1 MPNKWDADT
10 AARVAEQMLELAKP
24 HLAKL
29 EARLPAGFFDSLKT
43 DAGITRAQGDVAA
56 SRSTKKAATV
66 SQDEAV
72 REGANLVSTIR
83 ELVRR
88 GAPKDKQLWK
98 AFGVGSRFTPSVGTV
113 SSALKGIIAA
123 ANNFPSQTQALGILA
138 ADVTRMQSYVAA
150 ISSIDADQE
159 AKKQTSKQA
168 TAQLKAAVDRLAGN
182 LSLLASIAR
191 LALSADEASEFDA
204 ALPASP
210 KAKKKPAPPA

>member
-1 MPNKWDADT
+1 R
-10 AARVAEQMLELAKP
+10 AR
-24 HLAKL
+24 
-29 EARLPAGFFDSLKT
+29 
-43 DAGITRAQGDVAA
+43 GDVAA
-56 SRSTKKAATV
+56 SRSTRKAATV
-66 SQDEAV
+66 SQDDAV
-72 REGANLVSTIR
+72 ADGAELVSTIR

-123 ANNFPSQTQALGILA
+123 ANNFPSQTQALGVLA
-138 ADVTRMQSYVAA
+138 ADVTRMQGFVAS

-168 TAQLKAAVDRLAGN
+168 TAQLKAAVERLSGN

-191 LALSADEASEFDA
+191 LALPATDARGFDA

-210 KAKKKPAPPA
+210 KAKKKAAPPA

>member
-1 MPNKWDADT
+1 
-10 AARVAEQMLELAKP
+10 MLELAKP
-24 HLAKL
+24 HVAKL
-29 EARLPAGFFDSLKT
+29 EGRLPAGFFDSLKT
-43 DAGITRAQGDVAA
+43 DAAITRTRGDVAA
-56 SRSTKKAATV
+56 SRSTRKAATV
-66 SQDEAV
+66 SQDQAV
-72 REGANLVSTIR
+72 AEGAALVSTIR

-123 ANNFPSQTQALGILA
+123 ANNFPSQTQALGVLA
-138 ADVTRMQSYVAA
+138 ADVTRMQTYVAS

-168 TAQLKAAVDRLAGN
+168 TAQLKAAVERLSGN

-191 LALSADEASEFDA
+191 LALPAEDARVFEA

-210 KAKKKPAPPA
+210 KAKKKAAPPA

>member
-10 AARVAEQMLELAKP
+10 AARVAEQLLELAKP
-24 HLAKL
+24 HVSKL
-29 EARLPAGFFDSLKT
+29 EGRLPAGFFDSLKT
-43 DAGITRAQGDVAA
+43 DAGIARARGDVAA
-56 SRSTKKAATV
+56 SRNTRKAATV

-72 REGANLVSTIR
+72 REGAELVSAIR

-98 AFGVGSRFTPSVGTV
+98 AFGVGSRFTPSVGSV
-113 SSALKGIIAA
+113 SSALNGIIAA
-123 ANNFPSQTQALGILA
+123 ANTFPSQTQALGVLA
-138 ADVTRMQSYVAA
+138 ADLTRVQGYVAS

-168 TAQLKAAVDRLAGN
+168 TAQLKAAVGRLGNN
-182 LSLLASIAR
+182 LSLLASMAR
-191 LALSADEASEFDA
+191 LALPASDAKAFEA

-210 KAKKKPAPPA
+210 KGKPKAAA